1 MNKYDNSLKSTEE
14 TKCKYIYTCVFI
26 LTSYF
31 DRTILILLFFKKM
44 LQVKINI
51 YPYQV
56 PKTNCTHFLIVT
68 FMLLAQKSNFT
79 VTEIQP

>member
-1 MNKYDNSLKSTEE
+1 
-14 TKCKYIYTCVFI
+14 
-26 LTSYF
+26 
-31 DRTILILLFFKKM
+31 M